1 MTHPARPRRPG
12 LTRRGARKLY
22 ERAKR
27 RETAVMLII
36 AVGIALALV
45 ASDLLEL
52 SRSKRG

>member
-1 MTHPARPRRPG
+1 M
-12 LTRRGARKLY
+12 
-22 ERAKR
+22 EW
-27 RETAVMLII
+27 RETAIMLII